1 MPGKALKGETRE
13 SQIMTVFVNEYKL
26 GRRYELTAVEVARF
40 LMLEPSH
47 HVRKLLASC
56 VAKGQLEMRA
66 ESDTR
71 CDNLPQTMGRKYW
84 YKLSDRCISE
94 IEDAARDI
102 PVKISGVIAGQLRM
116 F

>member
-1 MPGKALKGETRE
+1 MPGKALTGEARE
-13 SQIMTVFVNEYKL
+13 SQIMMVFVNNYKL
-26 GRRYELTAVEVARF
+26 GKVNELTAVQVARE

-56 VAKGQLEMRA
+56 VAKGQLEMRG

-71 CDNLPQTMGRKYW
+71 CDNLPQTMGKKYW

-102 PVKISGVIAGQLRM
+102 PVKVSGVIAGQLRM

>member
-1 MPGKALKGETRE
+1 MSGKALKGEARE
-13 SQIMTVFVNEYKL
+13 SQIMMVFVNNYKL
-26 GRRYELTAVEVARF
+26 GKINELTAVQVARE

-56 VAKGQLEMRA
+56 VAKGQLEMRG
-66 ESDTR
+66 ESDAR
-71 CDNLPQTMGRKYW
+71 CDNLPQTMGQKYW
-84 YKLSDRCISE
+84 YKLTPRVVSE

-102 PVKISGVIAGQLRM
+102 PVKVSGVIAGQLRM